1 MKASVRDQSPSTA
14 AGPDLT
20 EHPFRRFGPYVLVRC
35 TGAGGFGR
43 VDVALKGS
51 PDLVKLCAVK
61 RMRKDEFGADL
72 EARFRREA
80 QIALRLSH
88 GAIAHTLGVEQIE
101 GELCLLQEFVEG
113 VNLSQL
119 QSQSRPEL
127 LPVLV
132 AVYVAREVA
141 RALAYAHG
149 CGIVHRDVT
158 PDNIMLSF
166 DGQVKLVDFGIARGT
181 GDATLT
187 RTGVVVGREIYT
199 APEVWAGGKA
209 GAQADIYSLGVVL
222 WQLATGQNFQDIQN
236 ARGVEV
242 TDPRELNPDLSPE
255 LASIILR
262 AIAPEPKDRFQ
273 TAGELAEALGTVLPS
288 GFGGESHLAAVLS
301 RHFNVERERKMLADD
316 IEAAKPLLGGPN
328 SGPVPISPSPSRPGG
343 LGYKAVMVGVA
354 ASLFGFTAITTAE
367 HYSGRREAARVARPI
382 GAGIQSPSEA
392 LAKDEPVHGE
402 GIGTPVAGMPTTSN
416 TNELPPLARL
426 PIPEDQAVPSGN
438 DGRPS
443 NSPDADPSPGSRA
456 GQALARGRSTTLRAE
471 IRQPARL
478 PTPPTT
484 QSGAEML
491 KEARERW
498 DNDDVDGALVLA
510 RNAAAAHGGGAEAH
524 VLIGTLLLKKGQ
536 RPEAEKEF
544 KEALRLDPSNG
555 KASRLLRLT
564 RGARA
569 DGDWRSVE
577 VANVP
582 R

>member
-1 MKASVRDQSPSTA
+1 MKESVRHQLPNSA
-14 AGPDLT
+14 AGLELND
-20 EHPFRRFGPYVLVRC
+20 HPFRRFGSYVLIRC

-43 VDVALKGS
+43 VDVALKGAQ
-51 PDLVKLCAVK
+51 DLVKLCAIK
-61 RMRKDEFGADL
+61 RMRKDEDGADL

-119 QSQSRPEL
+119 QSQCRPEL

-222 WQLATGQNFQDIQN
+222 WQLATGLGFQDIQN
-236 ARGVEV
+236 DRGVEV

-262 AIAPEPKDRFQ
+262 ALAPEPKERFQ
-273 TAGELAEALGTVLPS
+273 SARELAEALGAELPS
-288 GFGGESHLAAVLS
+288 GFGGEAKLAAALS

-316 IEAAKPLLGGPN
+316 IEAAKALLGGPN
-328 SGPVPISPSPSRPGG
+328 SGPVPISPVPSRPGG
-343 LGYKAVMVGVA
+343 LGFKAVMVGVA

-367 HYSGRREAARVARPI
+367 HYSGRGEGSGSARPS
-382 GAGIQSPSEA
+382 GAGLQSHSEA
-392 LAKDEPVHGE
+392 LAQDETHGQRT
-402 GIGTPVAGMPTTSN
+402 GTPVGGMPTRSN
-416 TNELPPLARL
+416 TNDLPPLARF
-426 PIPEDQAVPSGN
+426 PIPDDEVVPLGSN
-438 DGRPS
+438 GRPS
-443 NSPDADPSPGSRA
+443 SSPDEAPSPGSPA
-456 GQALARGRSTTLRAE
+456 GQALARGRSATLRAE
-471 IRQPARL
+471 LRQPARV
-478 PTPPTT
+478 PSPPTT

-491 KEARERW
+491 KAARERC

-510 RNAAAAHGGGAEAH
+510 RSAAAARGGGAEAH

-564 RGARA
+564 RGGRA
-569 DGDWRSVE
+569 DGG
-577 VANVP
+577 
-582 R
+582 